1 MYELRGRLLRVEH
14 GRFELRGVR
23 RWLLF
28 GSWRGILHQV
38 QRRHILGPEC
48 HEVPLV
54 LGGAHFDD
62 GLGRVQRLRCRHVR
76 RQSRVFELYEL
87 RRRHVPERHW
97 PDVV

>member
-1 MYELRGRLLRVEH
+1 MYELQSRLLCLEY

-28 GSWRGILHQV
+28 GGRRGILHQV

-48 HEVPLV
+48 HKVLLV

-62 GLGRVQRLRCRHVR
+62 GLGRVQRVRRRHVR
-76 RQSRVFELYEL
+76 RQSRIFELYEL
-87 RRRHVPERHW
+87 RRRHVPEREW